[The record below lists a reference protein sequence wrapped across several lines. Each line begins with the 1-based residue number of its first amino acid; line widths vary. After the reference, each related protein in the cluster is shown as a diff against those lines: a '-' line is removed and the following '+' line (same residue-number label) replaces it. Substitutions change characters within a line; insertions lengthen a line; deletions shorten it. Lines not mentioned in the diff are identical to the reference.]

1 MNKNIR
7 KINTGFIT
15 PLSRGFTLVE
25 VVVSIFILI
34 ILFSGILLAFHRTQE
49 RVYDFIIRERAAS
62 AAQRRMELLLAN
74 NQEPNS
80 LHLHGRDDL
89 DPLFLWTLDLER
101 VLIDENSVVRSTDN
115 TVIKATVRV
124 EADLPDL
131 QNTSIIELVRYFD
144 LLTPMAGYDVAVPL
158 PASPNARWLE
168 NLKEKLGRE
177 PTIDEIFNELVK
189 IGEITP
195 EMSEQLGLTAGIDI
209 IKDIR

>member
-1 MNKNIR
+1 MQKNDA
-7 KINTGFIT
+7 GFT
-15 PLSRGFTLVE
+15 STRRGFTLVE
-25 VVVSIFILI
+25 VVVSIFILT

-49 RVYDFIIRERAAS
+49 GVYNYLIRERAAA

-74 NQEPNS
+74 NREPNS
-80 LHLHGRDDL
+80 LHLNGRDDL

-101 VLIDENSVVRSTDN
+101 ILVDQSSVVKSTDN

-124 EADLPDL
+124 EADLPRR
-131 QNTSIIELVRYFD
+131 QNQSIIELVRYFD
-144 LLTPMAGYDVAVPL
+144 VMTPMAGNVVAVPL

-195 EMSEQLGLTAGIDI
+195 EMAEQLGLPGIDI

>member
-1 MNKNIR
+1 MNRNMQ
-7 KINTGFIT
+7 KIAAGFT
-15 PLSRGFTLVE
+15 SPGRRGFTLIE

-49 RVYDFIIRERAAS
+49 SVYDFIIRERAAA

-101 VLIDENSVVRSTDN
+101 ILIDDNSVVKTTDN

-124 EADLPDL
+124 EADLPQV
-131 QNTSIIELVRYFD
+131 QNQYAIELVRYFD
-144 LLTPMAGYDVAVPL
+144 LMRPMSGSDVAVPL

-177 PTIDEIFNELVK
+177 PTIDEIFNELIR

-195 EMSEQLGLTAGIDI
+195 EMSEQLGLPGSGI